1 LKQFENVTVE
11 YFPKEIAAQG
21 ASSAMD
27 DGIAI
32 HPGLKVLEVSVAHLY
47 Y

>member
-1 LKQFENVTVE
+1 LISGDVTVQ

-27 DGIAI
+27 DGI
-32 HPGLKVLEVSVAHLY
+32 HPVLEVLEASVAHLY
-47 Y
+47 

>member
-1 LKQFENVTVE
+1 MKEFENVTVE

-21 ASSAMD
+21 GSSAMD

-32 HPGLKVLEVSVAHLY
+32 HPVLELLEASVAHLY
-47 Y
+47 